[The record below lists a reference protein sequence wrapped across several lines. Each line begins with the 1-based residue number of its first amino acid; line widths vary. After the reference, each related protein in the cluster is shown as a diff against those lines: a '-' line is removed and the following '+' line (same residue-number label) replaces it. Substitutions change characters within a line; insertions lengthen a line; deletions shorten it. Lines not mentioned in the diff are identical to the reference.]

1 MDKPDKIGASPAEVR
16 EILRKE
22 RSDAQK
28 KRTVR
33 KKEEIVRGSR
43 NVKSDDLA
51 RLEKQKKATK
61 EFEKGLEQK
70 KRSQTSKFGLFD
82 IGSPRLGVITGRRGK
97 NIPRGDITKKM
108 NKGGEITSEYRGG
121 GAVNLG
127 NYKGQF

>member
-70 KRSQTSKFGLFD
+70 KRSQTSKFGSFD
-82 IGSPRLGVITGRRGK
+82 MGPPRLGVLTGRRGK

-108 NKGGEITSEYRGG
+108 NMGGVMKNRGG
-121 GAVNLG
+121 TF
-127 NYKGQF
+127 KGTF